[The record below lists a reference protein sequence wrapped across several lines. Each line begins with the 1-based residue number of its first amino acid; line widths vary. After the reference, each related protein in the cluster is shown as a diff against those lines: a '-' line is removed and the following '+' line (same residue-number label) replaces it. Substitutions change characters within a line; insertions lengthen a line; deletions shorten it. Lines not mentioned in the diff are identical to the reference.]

1 MRHVRAS
8 FAFAGSLACPIAP
21 RRTFKALM
29 PDVTIDPARRND
41 PGSEERPKEVP
52 AAEGGLRFLADRANS
67 HRHAST

>member
-29 PDVTIDPARRND
+29 PDVTIDPARGTTR
-41 PGSEERPKEVP
+41 
-52 AAEGGLRFLADRANS
+52 GLRSDR
-67 HRHAST
+67 RRCRLLREG